1 MISKIEEKSKTSFSF
16 KLIAV
21 IVLICAFLI
30 AVMFCVVSL
39 SVSDGYKEAARD
51 GAMQGLETVSLAADN
66 YFGQKMGIT
75 EAVASSEKVSSLLV
89 SEDSRDSDDILR
101 AVCSAAAGN
110 DSYTASVWII
120 RDSDGKYISS
130 AGEGVCSPS
139 EMPWYN
145 NMIIGTSKHCYVSS
159 EGIGF
164 DESCITIVYPVSYRQ
179 TVVGYAGMDIKF
191 SVFSDYFG
199 SFDFPMNGELIITDS
214 SDEVIFAKENGASK
228 LSDSEHFYCARAAEI
243 NTSLNIYM
251 AVGFDDVK
259 KQTGKVIFA
268 NAVLLASFISVLLAA
283 LIITV
288 KRETR
293 SLPAIKKALYEISAG
308 NYNLRINDETQNEIG
323 DIARTIDSLSEN
335 IQKKNAVIDDYE
347 SLDSLTGVKNRIR
360 LYECIEDL
368 IAAKSDSDS
377 RFGVVFFDIDNFRWI
392 NETLGH
398 KFGDEVLV
406 DFAEKLKSCFGRVF
420 RFSSDTFTVIIE
432 TENDRKEIIDAVKNF
447 SSLLDNPVRVL
458 TSDLYIKCSE
468 GAALFP
474 SDGTSSDALLCSA
487 EIALAR
493 AKEKGKN
500 RLSFFNY
507 TLQNKVTDK
516 AAISQL
522 LTHAL
527 DKGELYLH
535 YQPIVSTADNTLH
548 GFEMLV
554 RWESEDLGYVPPSK
568 FVQIAEETGEIVRI
582 GMWIFETGCR
592 FLKQLNE
599 YNKDIIMS
607 INVSAVQLKS
617 HDFLENIRRV
627 LDITQ
632 VNPANVQ
639 VELTETVIVDFE
651 GKAESYINE
660 MHDLGFGIAL
670 DDFGTGYSSLNYLK
684 NFPIS
689 CLKVD
694 KSFVDNIAGH
704 GKDYKITDSIIEL
717 VHKMGIKTVAEG
729 VETMAQYRSIIN
741 LKCDYIQGF
750 LMSKPMDE
758 ASALEFV
765 QMYDEMYKPDRNK
778 LISTANAL
786 AKEKKQQKAAS
797 EK

>member
-1 MISKIEEKSKTSFSF
+1 MISKFEEKSKTSFSF

-30 AVMFCVVSL
+30 AVMFCIVSL
-39 SVSDGYKEAARD
+39 SVSDGYKEAARE

-66 YFGQKMGIT
+66 YFTQKMGII
-75 EAVASSEKVSSLLV
+75 EAAASSEKVSSLLV
-89 SEDSRDSDDILR
+89 SADSKDSDDTLR

-110 DSYTASVWII
+110 DGFTASVWII

-130 AGEGVCSPS
+130 AGDGVCSPS
-139 EMPWYN
+139 EMPWRN
-145 NMIIGTSKHCYVSS
+145 NIAVGTNKHCYVSS

-164 DESCITIVYPVSYRQ
+164 DESCITIVYPVYYRQ
-179 TVVGYAGMDIKF
+179 TLVGYAGTDIKY

-199 SFDFPMNGELIITDS
+199 SFGFPMNGELIITDS
-214 SDEVIFAKENGASK
+214 SDEVIFSGENGASK
-228 LSDSEHFYCARAAEI
+228 LNDNEHFFCARAAEP
-243 NTSLNIYM
+243 NTSLNLYM

-259 KQTGKVIFA
+259 KQSGKVIFA
-268 NAVLLASFISVLLAA
+268 NAVLLASLIAVLLTV

-293 SLPAIKKALYEISAG
+293 SLPAIKKAIYEISAG
-308 NYNLRINDETQNEIG
+308 NYNLRINDESLNEIG
-323 DIARTIDSLSEN
+323 DVARAIDSLSES
-335 IQKKNAVIDDYE
+335 IQKKNAVINDYE

-368 IAAKSDSDS
+368 IAARSDSDS

-406 DFAEKLKSCFGRVF
+406 DFAEKLKTCFGRVF
-420 RFSSDTFTVIIE
+420 RFNSDTFAVVIE
-432 TENDRKEIIDAVKNF
+432 TEDGRKEITDAVKRF
-447 SSLLDNPVRVL
+447 SSLLENPVRVL

-474 SDGTSSDALLCSA
+474 DDGKSSDALLCGA

-493 AKEKGKN
+493 SKEKGKN

-516 AAISQL
+516 AAISQF

-582 GMWIFETGCR
+582 GMWVFETGCR

-617 HDFLENIRRV
+617 QDFLENIRRV

-639 VELTETVIVDFE
+639 VELTETVIVDSE

-660 MHDLGFGIAL
+660 MRELGFGIAL

-704 GKDYKITDSIIEL
+704 GKDYKITDSIVDL

-765 QMYDEMYKPDRNK
+765 KMYDEMYKPDSNK
-778 LISTANAL
+778 LISAANAL
-786 AKEKKQQKAAS
+786 AEEKKQQKT
-797 EK
+797 EYWR